1 VPELDVLVAAS
12 DPADDRGQRETEADH
27 ESLHPVAIPH
37 AAPAASNDRTPS
49 GIVRFGAAERG
60 RSYGLASPANSHR
73 GLTQMAA
80 GSF

>member
-1 VPELDVLVAAS
+1 MYSSPPAIQPTIGAS
-12 DPADDRGQRETEADH
+12 ARPRPITSRFIPLQ
-27 ESLHPVAIPH
+27 SLAR
-37 AAPAASNDRTPS
+37 PAASNDRTPS

>member
-1 VPELDVLVAAS
+1 VPELDVLVAAR
-12 DPADDRGQRETEADH
+12 DPTDDRGQRETEADH

-49 GIVRFGAAERG
+49 GIRPFRGGGAG

-73 GLTQMAA
+73 GLTQMAT